1 MKNHFLLSLFA
12 LVILSCQQ
20 KTKINY
26 DLLKTELDSIL
37 VLDQKYRPQIRTAY
51 QKFGQDSPEFKEVLD
66 KQNRIDSLN
75 QVRVIEIIDEIGQYP
90 GVSLVG
96 VSASK
101 TTFYVLQHAPDSIQE
116 QYYEL
121 IIDAAKNNELSR
133 GLAAMYQ
140 DRYLMYRGKS
150 QIFGTQVRIKHKIDS
165 ITGEQIDSAYL
176 WPIKDTVSIDSLR
189 MWNGLGPL
197 EEYLN
202 AFGLSRTN

>member
-1 MKNHFLLSLFA
+1 MKNYLFLSFFV

-20 KTKINY
+20 QSNINY
-26 DLLKTELDSIL
+26 DLLKIELDSMLI
-37 VLDQKYRPQIRTAY
+37 LDQKYRPEIEAAY
-51 QKFGQDSPEFKEVLD
+51 EKFGRDSPEFKEALD
-66 KQNRIDSLN
+66 KQNKIDSLN

-101 TTFYVLQHAPDSIQE
+101 TAFFVLQHAPDSIQE
-116 QYYEL
+116 QYYKL
-121 IIDAAKNNELSR
+121 IIDAATNNELSR

-140 DRYLMYRGKS
+140 DRYLMYRDEP
-150 QIFGTQVRIKHKIDS
+150 QIFGTQVRIKHKVDS

-176 WPIKDTVSIDSLR
+176 WPIKDTTSIDSLR

-202 AFGLSRTN
+202 AFGLSRTD